1 MYDSAHDRPLIQ
13 IPQDG
18 AATVITMDYRGG
30 YGAPRVDN
38 RPLLTIFAD
47 GTIRVID
54 HSRTRISA
62 KELRDLLRV
71 IEDSG
76 IKFSAEER
84 QNFLRVDFDEHS
96 DVGPE
101 IEAKISAEELQ
112 DLLRFVIDEHHFF
125 EFDSDTALREVEEEQ
140 RKIGL
145 TWGVF
150 DGLTTVIRIRTAER
164 DHTGTFYALD
174 DYGTIFPTLKPV
186 ANFSAVEK
194 RLSRLAWEIRAEGK
208 ENIAAALKL
217 ANEHLR
223 KTYPNVP
230 ALLFEDFLYIDNTPD
245 ARTMHFVRTLA
256 ERQPR
261 DVKEGLR
268 KVFFGG
274 PEFSV
279 AVAYLRDGTLKIT
292 VHNPP
297 Q

>member
-1 MYDSAHDRPLIQ
+1 MNDSAHDQPLIPL
-13 IPQDG
+13 PQDG
-18 AATVITMDYRGG
+18 ISTVITMDFRGG
-30 YGAPRVDN
+30 YGAPRTDN

-54 HSRTRISA
+54 HSRTKISA

-76 IKFSAEER
+76 IKFSDEER
-84 QNFLRVDFDEHS
+84 QNFLRVDIDEPS
-96 DVGPE
+96 DIGPE

-112 DLLRFVIDEHHFF
+112 DLLRFVIDEQHFF
-125 EFDSDTALREVEEEQ
+125 EFDSDAALRELDEEQ

-145 TWGVF
+145 SWGVF
-150 DGLTTVIRIRTAER
+150 DDLTTVIRIRTAER
-164 DHTGTFYALD
+164 DHTGKFYALD
-174 DYGTIFPTLKPV
+174 DYVTIFPALKPL
-186 ANFSAVEK
+186 ANFSAVKK
-194 RLSRLAWEIRAEGK
+194 RLSRLASEIRAGGK
-208 ENIAAALKL
+208 ETIAAALQL

-223 KTYPNVP
+223 KTYPNVA

-256 ERQPR
+256 ERPPR

-268 KVFFGG
+268 KVFFGE

-279 AVAYLRDGTLKIT
+279 GVAYLRDGTVKVTI
-292 VHNPP
+292 HNPP